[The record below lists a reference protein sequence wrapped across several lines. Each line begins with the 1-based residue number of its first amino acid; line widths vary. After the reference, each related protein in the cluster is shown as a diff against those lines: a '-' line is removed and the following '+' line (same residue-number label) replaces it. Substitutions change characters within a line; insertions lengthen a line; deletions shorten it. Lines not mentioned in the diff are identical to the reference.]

1 MAGDDSDECESRDI
15 ESGSEAGSS
24 PEGYDSNHTH
34 DDDFIGHFAKQR
46 PCGCSYSGLTTELNV
61 YLVELALELAAKGV
75 PRLMEAL
82 DGRPLTEQELL
93 CWAKESR
100 LAQEVCCASLS
111 LSIWDVPAILINGA
125 LACPVPLC
133 RCLFHHLPPLVL

>member
-1 MAGDDSDECESRDI
+1 MAGDDSDECESSDI

-24 PEGYDSNHTH
+24 PEGYDSNHPH

-100 LAQEVCCASLS
+100 LAQEVCCALFVCLVESPTL
-111 LSIWDVPAILINGA
+111 DA
-125 LACPVPLC
+125 LAPLC
-133 RCLFHHLPPLVL
+133 RCLFHHLPPWVL